1 MPDYNVTSTSTEALP
16 YKQGR
21 WGWSIRNMSDVPI
34 NLTFDGTAPVTI
46 DSGSNPGMALSPGQA
61 LHCTRENNERSPR
74 NQVNV
79 IHASTGNKRISI
91 QEW

>member
-1 MPDYNVTSTSTEALP
+1 MPDYNVTATSSEALP
-16 YKQGR
+16 YKQQR
-21 WGWSIRNMSDVPI
+21 WGWVIRNLSDAPI

-46 DSGSNPGMALSPGQA
+46 DSGSNPGAQLLPGQTMT
-61 LHCTRENNERSPR
+61 CTRENNERSPR

-79 IHASTGNKRISI
+79 IHASTGNKRISV

>member
-16 YKQGR
+16 YRQGR
-21 WGWSIRNMSDVPI
+21 WGWAIRNLSDVNI
-34 NLTFDGTAPVTI
+34 NLNYDGTAPVTI
-46 DSGSNPGMALSPGQA
+46 DSGNNPGEQLLPGQTIR
-61 LHCTRENNERSPR
+61 CTRENNERTPR